1 MLINK
6 FVFLIANI
14 YRIFHIAINKMSN
27 NVYVV

>member
-6 FVFLIANI
+6 VAFLIANI
-14 YRIFHIAINKMSN
+14 YRIFYIAINKMSN